1 MTCVK
6 NICKEECLVMSRI
19 MMMVC
24 SVVVATFIIVGLI
37 DYGYSGCVVGQKSC
51 EDDGYYWV
59 CETCGS
65 ETCWI
70 FTGERCK

>member
-1 MTCVK
+1 MARLIVT
-6 NICKEECLVMSRI
+6 L
-19 MMMVC
+19 C
-24 SVVVATFIIVGLI
+24 SVIAAVFIVVAAV
-37 DYGYSGCVVGQKSC
+37 DRGYSGCVVGQKSC

-70 FTGERCK
+70 FTGEKCK

>member
-1 MTCVK
+1 
-6 NICKEECLVMSRI
+6 MSRVMLI
-19 MMMVC
+19 LCAVC
-24 SVVVATFIIVGLI
+24 VAAAIIVFLV
-37 DYGYSGCVVGQKSC
+37 DNGYSGCVVGQKSC

-70 FTGERCK
+70 FTGEKCK